1 MKLLYGSLAL
11 TIAGNVLYH
20 LSQKSIPGGV
30 HPAVSIVASY
40 VTAIALSLVIFIA
53 FPLHDSLIVE
63 VKRLNWAT
71 IALGLSIVA
80 VELGFLL
87 AYRAG
92 WRVSLA
98 SVTSNV
104 TVALIL
110 LPTGLLLF
118 REKLTP
124 TNAVGLVFCV
134 LGLVLVTR

>member
-20 LSQKSIPGGV
+20 LSQKSIPAGV
-30 HPAVSIVASY
+30 HPIVSIVASY
-40 VTAIALSLVIFIA
+40 LTAIVLSVVILIA
-53 FPLHDSLIVE
+53 FPLRDPLLVE

-98 SVTSNV
+98 SITANT
-104 TVALIL
+104 TVALVL
-110 LPTGLLLF
+110 VPTGVLLF
-118 REKLTP
+118 RERVTP
-124 TNAVGLVFCV
+124 ANAIGLVFCV
-134 LGLVLVTR
+134 IGLVLVTR

>member
-30 HPAVSIVASY
+30 HPIVSIVASY
-40 VTAIALSLVIFIA
+40 LTAIALSIVIFVA
-53 FPLHDSLIVE
+53 FPLREPLVVE
-63 VKRLNWAT
+63 VKKLNWAT
-71 IALGLSIVA
+71 IAVGLSIVA

-98 SVTSNV
+98 SVTANV

-110 LPTGLLLF
+110 LPTGMLLF
-118 REKLTP
+118 RERVTP
-124 TNAVGLVFCV
+124 TNAIGLVFCV
-134 LGLVLVTR
+134 IGLVLVTR

>member
-20 LSQKSIPGGV
+20 LSQKSIPAGV
-30 HPAVSIVASY
+30 HPIVSIVASY
-40 VTAIALSLVIFIA
+40 LTAIALSVVIFIA
-53 FPLHDSLIVE
+53 FPVHDTLLVE

-71 IALGLSIVA
+71 IAVGVSIVA

-98 SVTSNV
+98 SITANT
-104 TVALIL
+104 TVALVL
-110 LPTGLLLF
+110 LPTGVLLF
-118 REKLTP
+118 RERVTP
-124 TNAVGLVFCV
+124 TNAIGLVFCV
-134 LGLVLVTR
+134 IGLVLVTR

>member
-30 HPAVSIVASY
+30 HPIVSIVASY
-40 VTAIALSLVIFIA
+40 LTAIALSIVIFVA
-53 FPLHDSLIVE
+53 FPLREPLLAE
-63 VKRLNWAT
+63 VKKLNWAT
-71 IALGLSIVA
+71 IAVGLSIVA

-98 SVTSNV
+98 SVTANV

-110 LPTGLLLF
+110 LPTGILMF
-118 REKLTP
+118 RERVTP
-124 TNAVGLVFCV
+124 TNAVGLAFCV
-134 LGLVLVTR
+134 IGLVLVTR

>member
-1 MKLLYGSLAL
+1 MKLFYGSLAL

-20 LSQKSIPGGV
+20 LSQKSIPAGV
-30 HPAVSIVASY
+30 HPIVSMVASY
-40 VTAIALSLVIFIA
+40 LTTIVLSALILIA
-53 FPLHDSLIVE
+53 FPLNDSLLSE

-98 SVTSNV
+98 SITSNT
-104 TVALIL
+104 TVALVL
-110 LPTGLLLF
+110 LPTGVLLF
-118 REKLTP
+118 RERVTP
-124 TNAVGLVFCV
+124 ANAIGLAFCV
-134 LGLVLVTR
+134 IGLVLVTR

>member
-30 HPAVSIVASY
+30 HPIVSIVASY
-40 VTAIALSLVIFIA
+40 LTAIALSIVIFVA
-53 FPLHDSLIVE
+53 FPLREPLLVE
-63 VKRLNWAT
+63 VKKLNWAT
-71 IALGLSIVA
+71 IAVGLSIVA

-98 SVTSNV
+98 SVTANV

-110 LPTGLLLF
+110 LPTGVLMF
-118 REKLTP
+118 RERVTP
-124 TNAVGLVFCV
+124 MNAVGLAFCV
-134 LGLVLVTR
+134 IGLVLVTR

>member
-20 LSQKSIPGGV
+20 LSQKSIPSGI
-30 HPAVSIVASY
+30 HPIVSITASY
-40 VTAIALSLVIFIA
+40 LTAIALSVVVFIV
-53 FPLHDSLIVE
+53 FPLKDPLLVE

-98 SVTSNV
+98 SITSN
-104 TVALIL
+104 TAVALVL
-110 LPTGLLLF
+110 LPTGVLLF
-118 REKLTP
+118 RERVTP
-124 TNAVGLVFCV
+124 MNAVGLVFCV
-134 LGLVLVTR
+134 IGLVLVTR

>member
-30 HPAVSIVASY
+30 HPIVSIVASY
-40 VTAIALSLVIFIA
+40 LTAIALSMVIFVA
-53 FPLHDSLIVE
+53 FPLRQPLFVE
-63 VKRLNWAT
+63 VKKLNWAT
-71 IALGLSIVA
+71 ISVGLSIVA

-98 SVTSNV
+98 SVTANV

-110 LPTGLLLF
+110 LPTGTLLF
-118 REKLTP
+118 RERLTP
-124 TNAVGLVFCV
+124 TNAVGLAFCV
-134 LGLVLVTR
+134 IGLVLVTR

>member
-30 HPAVSIVASY
+30 HPIVSIVASY
-40 VTAIALSLVIFIA
+40 LTAIALSVVIFIV
-53 FPLHDSLIVE
+53 FPLNEPLLAE
-63 VKRLNWAT
+63 VRRLNWAT
-71 IALGLSIVA
+71 VAVGLSIVA

-98 SVTSNV
+98 SVTANT
-104 TVALIL
+104 TVALVL
-110 LPTGLLLF
+110 FPTGMLVF
-118 REKLTP
+118 RERLTP
-124 TNAVGLVFCV
+124 TNAIGLLFCV
-134 LGLVLVTR
+134 IGLVLVTR

>member
-1 MKLLYGSLAL
+1 MKVFYASLAL

-20 LSQKSIPGGV
+20 LAQKSIPANV
-30 HPAVSIVASY
+30 HPVVSIVGSY
-40 VTAIALSLVIFIA
+40 VTAIALSFVALLV
-53 FPLHDSLIVE
+53 FPVGESLVVE

-71 IALGLSIVA
+71 IAIGLAIVA

-92 WRVSLA
+92 WRVSIA
-98 SVTSNV
+98 SVTANT

-118 REKLTP
+118 HERLSA
-124 TNAVGLVFCV
+124 TNGI
-134 LGLVLVTR
+134 GLVLCVIGLILVTR

>member
-30 HPAVSIVASY
+30 HPIVSIVASY
-40 VTAIALSLVIFIA
+40 LTAIALSVVIFIA
-53 FPLHDSLIVE
+53 FPLHEPLFVE
-63 VKRLNWAT
+63 VKKLNWAT
-71 IALGLSIVA
+71 IAVGLSIVA

-98 SVTSNV
+98 SVTANV

-110 LPTGLLLF
+110 LPTGMLLF
-118 REKLTP
+118 RERLTP
-124 TNAVGLVFCV
+124 TNAVGLAFCV
-134 LGLVLVTR
+134 IGLVLVTR

>member
-30 HPAVSIVASY
+30 HPIVSIVASY
-40 VTAIALSLVIFIA
+40 VTAIALSIVISIV
-53 FPLHDSLIVE
+53 FPLKDPLLVE

-71 IALGLSIVA
+71 IAVGLSIVA

-98 SVTSNV
+98 SITANT

-110 LPTGLLLF
+110 LPTGVLLF
-118 REKLTP
+118 RERVTP

-134 LGLVLVTR
+134 IGLVLVTR

>member
-1 MKLLYGSLAL
+1 MKLFYGSLAL

-20 LSQKSIPGGV
+20 LSQKSIPAGV
-30 HPAVSIVASY
+30 HPIVSMVASY
-40 VTAIALSLVIFIA
+40 LTAIVLSALILIA
-53 FPLHDSLIVE
+53 FPLNDSLLSE

-98 SVTSNV
+98 SITSNT
-104 TVALIL
+104 TVALVL
-110 LPTGLLLF
+110 LPTGVLLF
-118 REKLTP
+118 RERVTP
-124 TNAVGLVFCV
+124 ANAIGLAFCV
-134 LGLVLVTR
+134 IGLVLVTR